1 MSDGGLERDACSRNF
16 MTSFAARIARLE
28 RMSFQDRQHF
38 FATGA
43 RIFGQAMVDE
53 IRKKRSAKRR
63 APTVAI
69 QDFVSADD
77 IVVLDNAVFT
87 GLAAADASDRII
99 YSSTTGAPLFDLDG
113 LGGVAVQFATLSGHP
128 AITAADLS

>member
-1 MSDGGLERDACSRNF
+1 
-16 MTSFAARIARLE
+16 
-28 RMSFQDRQHF
+28 
-38 FATGA
+38 
-43 RIFGQAMVDE
+43 MVDE
-53 IRKKRSAKRR
+53 NRKKRSAKRR

-87 GLAAADASDRII
+87 GLAAGAFRTGAAAADASDRII
-99 YSSTTGAPLFDLDG
+99 YSSTTGALLFDLDG
-113 LGGVAVQFATLSGHP
+113 LGGVAAVQFATLSGHP